1 MAKNKIGNDKQV
13 SIEAQEKLIEILN
26 DSPHLVSLANTN
38 FEVRALKMGTQYLI
52 AQEVIK
58 INKVE
63 NANFGDI
70 VKQFSINIPSVV
82 RVIVLCIL
90 NDKKRIF
97 KDGIEYLGYSD
108 EFNALYDTIMW
119 EGNISEYGELLLECL
134 QMLDISVFMQA
145 LDILSIFKSSVTMK
159 REMMKEQK

>member
-1 MAKNKIGNDKQV
+1 MARNKIGNDKSV

-97 KDGIEYLGYSD
+97 TDGIEYLGYSD

-119 EGNISEYGELLLECL
+119 EGNIAEYGELLLECL

>member
-1 MAKNKIGNDKQV
+1 MAKNKIGNEKQV

-119 EGNISEYGELLLECL
+119 EGNIAEYGELLLECL

>member
-1 MAKNKIGNDKQV
+1 MARNKIGNDKQV

-119 EGNISEYGELLLECL
+119 EGNIAEYGELLLECL

>member
-119 EGNISEYGELLLECL
+119 EGNIAEYGELLLECL

>member
-1 MAKNKIGNDKQV
+1 MARNKIGNDKSV

-119 EGNISEYGELLLECL
+119 EGNIAEYGELLLECL